1 MNDDFRYMKFIYLH
15 CGEETKL
22 REIMNDN
29 FRYMK
34 FILLGRFIWTQHID
48 QLPVGLVA
56 QLVEL

>member
-1 MNDDFRYMKFIYLH
+1 MNDDFIYAKFIYLH

-34 FILLGRFIWTQHID
+34 FISLGRFIWTQHID
-48 QLPVGLVA
+48 QLSVGLVA